1 MIGQTKELRIMTN
14 WALILGGS
22 KGLGLA
28 TAQKLA
34 REGYGIFIIHRDRRA
49 DSPDIENGFDSIR
62 STGVPFYHFNADALN
77 PEKRKALIEEI
88 ASYLDGKGRIKVLVH
103 SIAKGNLKPMLSR
116 TGEKGLTGEDLELT
130 IRAMATSLYD
140 WTQLIY
146 QSALFGTDSRVLA
159 FTSEGSSK
167 AMPYYGAV
175 SAAKAAL
182 EAIVRSMAVEMAPVG
197 IRVNCIQAGV
207 TDTESLNMIPGSDKL
222 KAWSVKRNP
231 FGRLTK
237 PEDVANV
244 ASLLCRDEAAW
255 ITGSVI
261 KADGGESIR

>member
-1 MIGQTKELRIMTN
+1 MITN
-14 WALILGGS
+14 WALVLGGS

-49 DSPDIENGFDSIR
+49 DSPVIHKGFDPIR
-62 STGVPFYHFNADALN
+62 STGVPFHAFNADALN
-77 PEKRKALIEEI
+77 PEKRNAIVQEI
-88 ASYLDGKGRIKVLVH
+88 ASSMGDKGKIKVLIH
-103 SIAKGNLKPMLSR
+103 SIAKGNLKPMLSQAA
-116 TGEKGLTGEDLELT
+116 EKELSGEDLDLT

-140 WTQLIY
+140 WTQRIY
-146 QSALFGTDSRVLA
+146 QSGLFAEDSRVLA

-167 AMPYYGAV
+167 AMPYYAAV
-175 SAAKAAL
+175 SVAKAAL
-182 EAIVRSMAVEMAPVG
+182 EALVRSMAVEMAPVG

-207 TDTESLNMIPGSDKL
+207 TDTESLNRIPGSDKL

-231 FGRLTK
+231 FGRLTT

-244 ASLLCRDEAAW
+244 AYLLCRDEAAW

-261 KADGGESIR
+261 KADGGESSR

>member
-1 MIGQTKELRIMTN
+1 MTTK
-14 WALILGGS
+14 WALVLGGS

-34 REGYGIFIIHRDRRA
+34 GEGYGIFIVHRDRRA
-49 DSPDIENGFDSIR
+49 DNPDIEKGFDRIR
-62 STGVPFYHFNADALN
+62 STDVPFHSFNADALN
-77 PEKRKALIEEI
+77 REKSNALVKEM
-88 ASYLDGKGRIKVLVH
+88 ASLMSKKGRIKVLVH
-103 SIAKGNLKPMLSR
+103 SIAKGNLKPIRSQA
-116 TGEKGLTGEDLELT
+116 GEMELQGEDVDLT
-130 IRAMATSLYD
+130 IQAMATSLYD

-146 QSALFGTDSRVLA
+146 QSGLFAKDARVLA

-167 AMPYYGAV
+167 AMPYYAAV

-182 EAIVRSMAVEMAPVG
+182 ESIVRSMAVEMAPAG

-207 TDTESLNMIPGSDKL
+207 TDTESLNMIPGSDKI
-222 KAWSVKRNP
+222 KAWAVKRNP

-237 PEDVANV
+237 PEDIANV
-244 ASLLCRDEAAW
+244 ASLLCRDESAW